1 MVRSFKQRT
10 DKTKTTKAKKN
21 KKQQR
26 TLWFLEFYRELFLA
40 RSRVAFHTT
49 LSTTP
54 ITATHNIDSI
64 MAHLIIERVVLTQT
78 QVDCSCDGTGI
89 AWRMVSFVI
98 STSALSR
105 GIKVVGTSQ
114 EHCQVTSPPHSTG
127 QKKRTPTSSRQS
139 PVKLMTSTSAAK

>member
-1 MVRSFKQRT
+1 MRENTYCFRRKHELVVRSFKQRT
-10 DKTKTTKAKKN
+10 HKTKTTKSQKN

-40 RSRVAFHTT
+40 RSQVAFHTT

-54 ITATHNIDSI
+54 IPYTHNIYSI

-78 QVDCSCDGTGI
+78 QVECSCDGTCI
-89 AWRMVSFVI
+89 AWRVVSFVI

-105 GIKVVGTSQ
+105 GIKVVGSSQ
-114 EHCQVTSPPHSTG
+114 EHCQFTSPH
-127 QKKRTPTSSRQS
+127 
-139 PVKLMTSTSAAK
+139 